1 MNERNSEYEVDI
13 QEVEY
18 LKHGEKPLL
27 ARIFIPR
34 GKGTFPAVVEAHGG
48 AWCIGTRANNDS
60 INAAIAKGGVVVAAL
75 DFRGGPE
82 ATYPSSVA
90 DINYGVRWLKSQAEH
105 FKTRPELVGSMG
117 TSSGGHLA
125 ILSALKPSDPR
136 YAAVTMPGAS
146 VDARV
151 AYVVALWPVICPLGR
166 YLDHRANATG
176 DLAYA
181 NPKSPVRMQEGYWL
195 TEEAMGEG
203 SPTLAL
209 ERGDAVELPNLL
221 YLQNPEDVLH
231 PRENLER
238 FVTNYRKRGGNVQL
252 EFFEGPA
259 YDQLRSHPS
268 SESAKQGIKKIIKFI
283 QQQTAPYQTA
293 A

>member
-1 MNERNSEYEVDI
+1 MNELIREYEVDI

-18 LKHGEKPLL
+18 LKHDEKPFL

-34 GKGTFPAVVEAHGG
+34 GEGTFPAVVEAHGG

-60 INAAIAKGGVVVAAL
+60 INEAIAKGGVVVAAL

-90 DINYGVRWLKSQAEH
+90 DINYGVRWLKSQAER
-105 FKTRPELVGSMG
+105 FSTRPELIGSMG

-125 ILSALKPSDPR
+125 VLSALKPFDPR
-136 YAAVTMPGAS
+136 YTAVAMPGAS
-146 VDARV
+146 LDARV
-151 AYVVALWPVICPLGR
+151 EYVVALWPVICPLGR
-166 YLDHRANATG
+166 YVDHRANATG
-176 DLAYA
+176 DWAYA
-181 NPKSPVRMQEGYWL
+181 NANSPVRMQEAYWL
-195 TEEAMGEG
+195 TEDAMGEG

-209 ERGDAVELPNLL
+209 ERGDAVELPDML
-221 YLQNPEDVLH
+221 YLQHLKDMLH

-238 FVTNYRKRGGNVQL
+238 FVASYCTRGGNVQL
-252 EFFEGPA
+252 EFFDGPA
-259 YDQLRSHPS
+259 YDQLRTHPS
-268 SESAKQGIKKIIKFI
+268 SESAKQGIKRIIEFI
-283 QQQTAPYQTA
+283 QRQTASYRTA

>member
-1 MNERNSEYEVDI
+1 M
-13 QEVEY
+13 
-18 LKHGEKPLL
+18 
-27 ARIFIPR
+27 
-34 GKGTFPAVVEAHGG
+34 VEAHGG

-105 FKTRPELVGSMG
+105 FSTRPELVGSMG

-125 ILSALKPSDPR
+125 VLSALKPFDPR

-146 VDARV
+146 VGCPRR
-151 AYVVALWPVICPLGR
+151 YVVALWPVICPLGR
-166 YLDHRANATG
+166 YVDHRANATG
-176 DLAYA
+176 DWAYA
-181 NPKSPVRMQEGYWL
+181 NANSPVRMQEAYWL
-195 TEEAMGEG
+195 TEDAMGEG

-209 ERGDAVELPNLL
+209 ERGDAVELPDLL
-221 YLQNPEDVLH
+221 YLQHPKDVLH

-238 FVTNYRKRGGNVQL
+238 FVASYRTEGRQRATRV
-252 EFFEGPA
+252 FDGPA
-259 YDQLRSHPS
+259 YDQLRTHPT
-268 SESAKQGIKKIIKFI
+268 SESAKQGIKRIIKFI
-283 QQQTAPYQTA
+283 QRQTASYQTA